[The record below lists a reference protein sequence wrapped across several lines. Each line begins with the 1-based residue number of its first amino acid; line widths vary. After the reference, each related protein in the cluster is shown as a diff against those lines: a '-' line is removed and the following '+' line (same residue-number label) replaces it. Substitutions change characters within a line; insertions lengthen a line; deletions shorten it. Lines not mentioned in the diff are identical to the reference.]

1 MGWCRLAL
9 LVLVDLL
16 VEVVA
21 RRAGPARVGRSD
33 QDLRNAHLRRRAGL
47 TAFVRARHGLAAR
60 GQHLELIRATAM
72 VRRVFQVAGLEMLLE
87 D

>member
-1 MGWCRLAL
+1 M
-9 LVLVDLL
+9 
-16 VEVVA
+16 
-21 RRAGPARVGRSD
+21 
-33 QDLRNAHLRRRAGL
+33 RNAHLRRRAGL